1 MRGKINRNSQGIIA
15 SQAIQ
20 IMNSGAIIGL
30 QTQLIISLS
39 EHRDNIKKR

>member
-1 MRGKINRNSQGIIA
+1 MRGKINWNSQGIIA
-15 SQAIQ
+15 SQAMRTMKFI
-20 IMNSGAIIGL
+20 ALIGL